1 MVCKTRTCTL
11 VIATDADSSNGLNTE
26 VKLLR
31 AEMKDCTSQVK
42 RLTKEFHE
50 FKRVVEVTQLEVDAT
65 RLTVIE
71 LTNKLK
77 DL

>member
-1 MVCKTRTCTL
+1 MACKLYTWCTCIL
-11 VIATDADSSNGLNTE
+11 PYATDSLTE

-31 AEMKDCTSQVK
+31 AEMKDCTSQVE
-42 RLTKEFHE
+42 RLTKEF
-50 FKRVVEVTQLEVDAT
+50 KMVVEVTQLEVDAT
-65 RLTVIE
+65 RLIVIE